1 MIRALAIDDF
11 HPLLREA
18 LEAAGLE
25 YINMEGIDQAG
36 ARTLPEHELLLIRS
50 KIQIDN
56 AWLAAHPF
64 VKMIARGGAGLDNID
79 EAACALRGVKVVHAG
94 GANSDAVGEQATG
107 MLLALTHR
115 IASAD
120 REVRSGLWRRE
131 ANRGIELSGRTTGI
145 VGYGHTGRA
154 FARRIAAFG
163 TRNLAYDKY
172 LVNYGDKQAAEAS
185 MDQLFA
191 EAEIL
196 SLHIPLTDETRFM
209 VNAEYLDRFQRL
221 RYLLNLSRGEIVRSC
236 DIAAALESGKLEGF
250 AADVLEAE
258 PPHRELAENQ
268 TCFEQLIASSKTV
281 LTPHVGGWT
290 AESYERISAFL
301 AQRILA
307 ELQPDANL
315 PEPLLDYLKIWE
327 NLRPC

>member
-11 HPLLREA
+11 HPLLREV
-18 LEAAGLE
+18 LEAAGLV

-36 ARTLPEHELLLIRS
+36 AKTLPEHEVLLVRS

-79 EAACALRGVKVVHAG
+79 EAACALRGVQVVHAG
-94 GANSDAVGEQATG
+94 GANSDAVGEQAVG

-120 REVRSGLWRRE
+120 REVRNGLWRRE
-131 ANRGIELSGRTTGI
+131 ANRGIELSGRTVGI
-145 VGYGHTGRA
+145 LGYGHTGRA

-172 LVNYGDKQAAEAS
+172 LDHYGDGSAIEATPE
-185 MDQLFA
+185 QLFA

-196 SLHIPLTDETRFM
+196 SLHVPLTEETRFM
-209 VNAEYLDRFQRL
+209 VNADYLSRFQRL
-221 RYLLNLSRGEIVRSC
+221 RYLLNLSRGEIVRTC
-236 DIAAALESGKLEGF
+236 DVVAALESGKLEGF
-250 AADVLEAE
+250 AADVLEVE
-258 PPHRELAENQ
+258 PPHRAAAENQ
-268 TCFEQLIASSKTV
+268 TCFEQLFASPKTV

-290 AESYERISAFL
+290 AESYERISAVL

-307 ELQPDANL
+307 ELQPYAKL

>member
-11 HPLLREA
+11 HPLLQEV
-18 LEAAGLE
+18 LEAAGLQ
-25 YINMEGIDQAG
+25 YINMEKATAEE
-36 ARTLPEHELLLIRS
+36 ARRLPEHELLLVRS
-50 KIQIDN
+50 KIQIDA
-56 AWLAAHPF
+56 AWLDAHPF
-64 VKMIARGGAGLDNID
+64 VTMIARGGAGLDNID

-94 GANSDAVGEQATG
+94 GANSDAVGEQAVG

-120 REVRSGLWRRE
+120 REVRNGLWRRE
-131 ANRGIELSGRTTGI
+131 ANRGIELSGRTVGI
-145 VGYGHTGRA
+145 IGYGNTGKA
-154 FARRIAAFG
+154 FARRTAAFG

-172 LVNYGDKQAAEAS
+172 LESYGDGSASEAT
-185 MDQLFA
+185 MEQLFA
-191 EAEIL
+191 EAEII
-196 SLHIPLTDETRFM
+196 SLHIPLTEETRFM
-209 VNAEYLDRFQRL
+209 VNAGYLGRFQRL

-236 DIAAALESGKLEGF
+236 AVAEALNNGKLDGF
-250 AADVLEAE
+250 AADVLEVE
-258 PPHRELAENQ
+258 PPHRKDTVIQ
-268 TCFEQLIASSKTV
+268 TCFQELIASPKTV

-307 ELQPDANL
+307 QLQPYAKL
-315 PEPLLDYLKIWE
+315 PKPLLEYLKIWE

>member
-11 HPLLREA
+11 HTLLREA
-18 LEAAGLE
+18 LEEAGLV
-25 YINMEGIDQAG
+25 YINMEGVDQAG
-36 ARTLPEHELLLIRS
+36 ARTLPEHEVLLVRS
-50 KIQIDN
+50 KIQIDA
-56 AWLAAHPF
+56 AWLDAHPF

-94 GANSDAVGEQATG
+94 GANSDAVGEQAAG

-120 REVRSGLWRRE
+120 REVRDGLWRRE
-131 ANRGIELSGRTTGI
+131 ANRGIELSGRKVGI
-145 VGYGHTGRA
+145 IGYGHTGRA

-163 TRNLAYDKY
+163 THNLAYDKY
-172 LVNYGDKQAAEAS
+172 LDHYGDGSASQAA
-185 MDQLFA
+185 MNQLFE

-196 SLHIPLTDETRFM
+196 SLHIPLTEETRFM
-209 VNAEYLDRFQRL
+209 VNAAYLGRFVRL
-221 RYLLNLSRGEIVRSC
+221 RYLLNLSRGEIVRTC
-236 DIAAALESGKLEGF
+236 DVVAALESGKLEGF
-250 AADVLEAE
+250 AADVLEVE
-258 PPHRELAENQ
+258 PPHRAAAENQ
-268 TCFEQLIASSKTV
+268 TCYQQLFASPKTV

-290 AESYERISAFL
+290 AESYERISAVL

-307 ELQPDANL
+307 ELQPYAKL

>member
-18 LEAAGLE
+18 LEAAGLV
-25 YINMEGIDQAG
+25 YINMEGIAKADA
-36 ARTLPEHELLLIRS
+36 AFLPEHEVLLVRS
-50 KIQIDN
+50 KIQIDS
-56 AWLAAHPF
+56 AWLAAHPS
-64 VKMIARGGAGLDNID
+64 VRMIARGGAGLDNID

-94 GANSDAVGEQATG
+94 GANSDAVGEQAVG

-120 REVRSGLWRRE
+120 REVRDGLWRRE
-131 ANRGIELSGRTTGI
+131 ANRGIELSGRTVGI
-145 VGYGHTGRA
+145 LGYGHTGRA

-172 LVNYGDKQAAEAS
+172 LDHYGDGSAIEATPE
-185 MDQLFA
+185 QLFA
-191 EAEIL
+191 EAELL
-196 SLHIPLTDETRFM
+196 SLHVPLTEETRFM
-209 VNAEYLDRFQRL
+209 VNADYLSRFQRL
-221 RYLLNLSRGEIVRSC
+221 RYLLNLSRGEIVRTC
-236 DIAAALESGKLEGF
+236 DVVAALESGKLEGF
-250 AADVLEAE
+250 AADVLEVE
-258 PPHRELAENQ
+258 PPHRAAAENQ
-268 TCFEQLIASSKTV
+268 TCFEQLFASPKTV

-290 AESYERISAFL
+290 AESYERISAVL

-307 ELQPDANL
+307 ELQPYAKL

>member
-1 MIRALAIDDF
+1 MIRAIAIDDF

-25 YINMEGIDQAG
+25 YINKEHATSEEASQ
-36 ARTLPEHELLLIRS
+36 LPEHEVLLVRS
-50 KIQIDN
+50 KIQITE

-79 EAACALRGVKVVHAG
+79 EAACALRGVMVVHAG
-94 GANSDAVGEQATG
+94 GANSDAVGEQAAG

-120 REVRSGLWRRE
+120 REVRNGLWRRE
-131 ANRGIELSGRTTGI
+131 ANRGIELTGRTVGI
-145 VGYGHTGRA
+145 IGYGHTGRA

-172 LVNYGDKQAAEAS
+172 LQAYGDADASEAP
-185 MDQLFA
+185 METLFR

-196 SLHIPLTDETRFM
+196 SLHIPLSDETRFM
-209 VNAEYLDRFQRL
+209 VNQEFLSRFSRL
-221 RYLLNLSRGEIVRSC
+221 RFLLNLSRGEIVRSC
-236 DIAAALESGKLEGF
+236 AVAAALESGTLDGF
-250 AADVLEAE
+250 AADVLEVE
-258 PPHRELAENQ
+258 PPHRTGAENQ
-268 TCFEQLIASSKTV
+268 TCFEELIASPKTV

-307 ELQPDANL
+307 ELQPDAKL
-315 PEPLLDYLKIWE
+315 PKPLLEYLKIWE

>member
-18 LEAAGLE
+18 LEAAGLA
-25 YINMEGIDQAG
+25 YINMEGIEKADA
-36 ARTLPEHELLLIRS
+36 AFLPEHEVLLVRS
-50 KIQIDN
+50 KIQIDS
-56 AWLAAHPF
+56 AWLAAHPT
-64 VKMIARGGAGLDNID
+64 VRMIARGGAGLDNID

-94 GANSDAVGEQATG
+94 GANSDAVGEQAVG

-120 REVRSGLWRRE
+120 REVRNGLWRRE
-131 ANRGIELSGRTTGI
+131 ANRGVELMGRTVGI
-145 VGYGHTGRA
+145 LGYGHTGRA

-163 TRNLAYDKY
+163 TRNLAFDKY
-172 LVNYGDKQAAEAS
+172 LDHYGDDAAIEATPEH
-185 MDQLFA
+185 LFA

-196 SLHIPLTDETRFM
+196 SLHIPLTEETRFM
-209 VNAEYLDRFQRL
+209 VDAGYLRRFKRL
-221 RYLLNLSRGEIVRSC
+221 RYLLNLSRGEIVRTC
-236 DIAAALESGKLEGF
+236 DVVAALESGKLEGF
-250 AADVLEAE
+250 AADVLEVE
-258 PPHRELAENQ
+258 PPQRATSENQ
-268 TCFEQLIASSKTV
+268 TCFQQLMASPGTV

-307 ELQPDANL
+307 ELQPDAKL
-315 PEPLLDYLKIWE
+315 PESLLDYLKIWE